1 MLCTLKNW
9 LMIFFLL
16 ELFAL
21 MQHSASTSLLEHT
34 FHNWGPPP
42 LVCILLWAFDFVG
55 EEEVV
60 SKRIQ
65 QPLASKCGFWSFFC
79 VCVWSVLSAVDDDLC
94 RLILL
99 FYILLLELR
108 WASLW
113 SRVRCAF
120 SCFEF
125 WVGVEAVGWNSLL
138 MGIKSPH
145 GELLVVVMGPMK
157 QLPPTCNSLVFFVAP
172 FPSRSWR
179 RCETSTL
186 VTWSISGVSLYSFFL
201 LSLSLSTLNPKPS
214 LLPYHVNF

>member
-1 MLCTLKNW
+1 MWILKLFWCLC
-9 LMIFFLL
+9 
-16 ELFAL
+16 
-21 MQHSASTSLLEHT
+21 
-34 FHNWGPPP
+34 
-42 LVCILLWAFDFVG
+42 LVCAICSW
-55 EEEVV
+55 
-60 SKRIQ
+60 R
-65 QPLASKCGFWSFFC
+65 
-79 VCVWSVLSAVDDDLC
+79 WSVSIDSSVLH
-94 RLILL
+94 
-99 FYILLLELR
+99 LLLELR

-125 WVGVEAVGWNSLL
+125 WVGVEAVGWSSLL

-145 GELLVVVMGPMK
+145 GELLLVVMGPMK